1 MGSGCRERSAVI
13 AAGAAAISCA
23 VVLGAGSAVAQAPGA
38 PARCARRGP
47 LHIAADAWW
56 RARTAMSPSGASA
69 MRLCR
74 YAGLNARPRLKLKRA
89 MLVTDPETIARLV
102 ADFDALRPIRG
113 AFSCPTSDGSQ
124 VLALLAYPNGHRVTI
139 SIASGGC
146 GIVTNG
152 NLVRTI
158 ANRRDTNPAGP
169 RLSRQLKR
177 LVGANVRLPRR

>member
-1 MGSGCRERSAVI
+1 VGRGCRERSTVI
-13 AAGAAAISCA
+13 AAGVAAISCA
-23 VVLGAGSAVAQAPGA
+23 VALGAGSAVAQGPGP

-56 RARTAMSPSGASA
+56 RARAAMAPSGATA

-74 YAGLNARPRLKLKRA
+74 YAGLNARPTLKLKRA
-89 MLVTDPETIARLV
+89 MLVTDPGTIARLV
-102 ADFDALRPIRG
+102 ADLDALRPIRG
-113 AFSCPTSDGSQ
+113 ALSCPTSDGSQ

-139 SIASGGC
+139 SIATGGC

-158 ANRRDTNPAGP
+158 ANRRHTNPVGP
-169 RLSRQLKR
+169 RLSRQPKR